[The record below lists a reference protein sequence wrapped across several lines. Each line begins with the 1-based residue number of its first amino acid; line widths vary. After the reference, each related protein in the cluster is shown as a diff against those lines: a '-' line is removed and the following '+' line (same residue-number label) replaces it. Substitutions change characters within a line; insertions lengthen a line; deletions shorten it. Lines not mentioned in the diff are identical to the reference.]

1 MGARIFGVTVALWLL
16 STAASAQQPLPSA
29 GLQSNLPSAPLQMN
43 LPSASLPLET
53 AVAAPRTDL
62 FRAGPDTY
70 APRFDHPP
78 QFDPRL
84 APCCAGFVGPWFG
97 AAGPWV
103 SDATSRQ
110 VRPAPRFGYLQLL
123 VQPAN
128 AQVYVDGFYKG
139 TVNDIKRLLPIEA
152 GPRRIELRAPGYE
165 TVTFDVRIVP
175 DETITYEADL
185 ERVAPEKPVAAA
197 PAVPKT
203 FYVIPNCY
211 AGDKPPAQ
219 IVLPRTCDPANVR
232 TIPAVISAITRK

>member
-1 MGARIFGVTVALWLL
+1 MSGATVALWLL
-16 STAASAQQPLPSA
+16 STAASAQQSLPSA

-84 APCCAGFVGPWFG
+84 VPCCAGFVGPWFG
-97 AAGPWV
+97 ATVPWA
-103 SDATSRQ
+103 SDAMSRQ
-110 VRPAPRFGYLQLL
+110 VRKAPRVGYLQLL
-123 VQPAN
+123 VQPAR
-128 AQVYVDGFYKG
+128 AHVYVDGFYKG
-139 TVNDIKRLLPIEA
+139 TVSDIGRLLPIEA

-165 TVTFDVRIVP
+165 TVTFDVKIVP

-185 ERVAPEKPVAAA
+185 ERVPREKPIAAV

-219 IVLPRTCDPANVR
+219 VVLPRTCDPATVR
-232 TIPAVISAITRK
+232 TIPPVVNAMTRK